1 MRIQHPAHWI
11 LSTVALVLFT
21 RAASAEMVCTSYGG
35 RSDCYVVSG
44 SGGGGGGGGGGGLY
58 YNYGGNGGYW
68 PGMYGPPG
76 GNGGGAGGGN
86 PGGFAM
92 GGPFVTPITN
102 PEVARAYHKSM
113 TARLFNPTSPETRA
127 SYQALSSALDK
138 YGTAEKAVAGV
149 TAEQHAAMREQ
160 VEIFEKSSPQDLQA
174 LSPLQRSFA
183 VAGIPV
189 PQIQELDSL
198 RKAVLEQDPFK
209 LAQAIDRLM
218 EQAAKGHRPNRQL
231 WKDAFNGTITN
242 GDWLMITSGDA
253 PSLVKFKT
261 SWLSTEGRDIR
272 SSYNRTKAAQ
282 MILSAA
288 IRGTCAESP
297 DKCGELTKVF
307 DELRDNY
314 SMLSLGHAIAD
325 KMASDPALQSPY
337 SEVMGFLRNQADFY
351 KGIIDGA
358 VEANAKL
365 GEAMYQMA
373 IHPIDTLSALSNTG
387 VVLCEAMIH
396 LDRIAMDAKETISQ
410 KGEKFLNGTAA
421 VQGEMVGAFTY
432 EIAGFFLPGGAQA
445 KGVQKAIIPVAE
457 RTLVQAGVR
466 ATIQRAPAV
475 LPEVAK
481 EGATKLA
488 RLFPAATAELLDDLP
503 PLAAALEK
511 VALKEVDL
519 KTVVQAGRHDLAVKK
534 FMGEA
539 PDAFLKSLDELGF
552 ETVGAGST
560 GLLKLQ
566 AAAPEFTKDII
577 TAGSRN
583 NGFYFGKNFANSSP
597 EFIEKFA
604 QFAKAEKLTQG
615 KVAALSEFIDGASHF
630 MTKEDY
636 LKYVVGNG
644 VLGRPDGL
652 YVTTKRAADAIV
664 KGAGDSALEFS
675 KIISKEPN
683 WVKGKVM
690 VQIDIP
696 FDLKHRPRLPGGWE
710 KSANEFFTY
719 GGTTKGGL
727 TEIVVDQYPAN
738 RILRVIEVN
747 GGKPLK

>member
-1 MRIQHPAHWI
+1 M
-11 LSTVALVLFT
+11 
-21 RAASAEMVCTSYGG
+21 ASAEMVCTSYRG
-35 RSDCYVVSG
+35 RSDCFVVSG
-44 SGGGGGGGGGGGLY
+44 SGGGGGGGGGLGGSLYYGGGGDREYWPGLY
-58 YNYGGNGGYW
+58 VPANGNGGL
-68 PGMYGPPG
+68 
-76 GNGGGAGGGN
+76 GGGN
-86 PGGFAM
+86 NGGFTP
-92 GGPFVTPITN
+92 GGPFVTPLTN

-113 TARLFNPTSPETRA
+113 TARLFNPDSPSTRD
-127 SYQALSSALDK
+127 SYLALSRALDK
-138 YGTAEKAVAGV
+138 YGTAEKAVTGV

-160 VEIFEKSSPQDLQA
+160 VELFQKSSPRDLRG
-174 LSPLQRSFA
+174 LSPLQQSFA

-189 PQIQELDSL
+189 PQIKELDSL
-198 RKAVLEQDPFK
+198 REAVLEQDPFK
-209 LAQAIDRLM
+209 LAAAIDRLM
-218 EQAAKGHRPNRQL
+218 EQAANGHRPNRQL
-231 WKDAFNGTITN
+231 WKEAFNGTLTN
-242 GDWLMITSGDA
+242 GDWLMLTSGDA

-297 DKCGELTKVF
+297 DKCEALTKAF
-307 DELRDNY
+307 NNLRDNY

-325 KMASDPALQSPY
+325 KMATEPGLENTYA
-337 SEVMGFLRNQADFY
+337 EVMGFLRNQADFY

-387 VVLCEAMIH
+387 VVLCEAIIH
-396 LDRIAMDAKETISQ
+396 FDRLAIDAKETISQ
-410 KGEKFLNGTAA
+410 KGEKFLHGSAK
-421 VQGEMVGAFTY
+421 VQGEMVGAFAY

-445 KGVQKAIIPVAE
+445 KGVQKAILPVAE

-475 LPEVAK
+475 LPEVAAQ
-481 EGATKLA
+481 GATKLA
-488 RLFPAATAELLDDLP
+488 RVFPAATAEALGDLP
-503 PLAAALEK
+503 EIAAALEK

-519 KTVVQAGRHDLAVKK
+519 KTVARAGRHDFAVKE
-534 FMGEA
+534 FMSEA

-577 TAGSRN
+577 KAGTRN
-583 NGFYFGKNFANSSP
+583 SEFYFGKNFANSSP

-615 KVAALSEFIDGASHF
+615 KVAAISDFIEGASHF
-630 MTKEDY
+630 MTKDDY
-636 LKYVVGNG
+636 LKYVVGKG
-644 VLGRPDGL
+644 VLGRADGL
-652 YVTTKRAADAIV
+652 YVTTKRAADAVV
-664 KGAGDSALEFS
+664 KNAGDSALEFS

-696 FDLKHRPRLPGGWE
+696 FDLQYRPRMPVGWE
-710 KSANEFFTY
+710 KSANDFFTY
-719 GGTTKGGL
+719 GGTTQGGL

-747 GGKPLK
+747 SGKPLK

>member
-1 MRIQHPAHWI
+1 MLSRHPAYW
-11 LSTVALVLFT
+11 LVSTIALFLLAST
-21 RAASAEMVCTSYGG
+21 ASAEMVCTSYGG

-44 SGGGGGGGGGGGLY
+44 GGGGGTFGGSLYYGMGGDRGYWPGLYGPANGNGGLS
-58 YNYGGNGGYW
+58 GGNGGRFT
-68 PGMYGPPG
+68 P
-76 GNGGGAGGGN
+76 
-86 PGGFAM
+86 
-92 GGPFVTPITN
+92 GGPFVTPLTN

-113 TARLFNPTSPETRA
+113 TARLFDPGAPATRD
-127 SYQALSSALDK
+127 SYQALSQALDK
-138 YGTAEKAVAGV
+138 YGTAEKAVAGI
-149 TAEQHAAMREQ
+149 TAEQHSAMREQ
-160 VEIFEKSSPQDLQA
+160 VEIFQKSSPQDLQA

-183 VAGIPV
+183 IAGIPV
-189 PQIQELDSL
+189 PQIKELDSL
-198 RKAVLEQDPFK
+198 REAVLEQDPFK
-209 LAQAIDRLM
+209 LAAAIDRLM
-218 EQAAKGHRPNRQL
+218 EQAANGHRPNRQL
-231 WKDAFNGTITN
+231 WKEAFNGTLTN
-242 GDWLMITSGDA
+242 GDWLMFASGDA

-297 DKCGELTKVF
+297 DKCEALTSTF

-325 KMASDPALQSPY
+325 KMATDPTLKNAY
-337 SEVMGFLRNQADFY
+337 AEIMGFLRNQADFY
-351 KGIIDGA
+351 KGIINGA

-396 LDRIAMDAKETISQ
+396 LDRLAMDSKETISQ
-410 KGEKFLNGTAA
+410 KGQKFLQGSAT
-421 VQGEMVGAFTY
+421 VQGEMVGAFAY

-475 LPEVAK
+475 LPEVAA

-488 RLFPAATAELLDDLP
+488 RLFPAATAELLGDLP
-503 PLAAALEK
+503 QLTAALEK
-511 VALKEVDL
+511 VALKEIDL
-519 KTVVQAGRHDLAVKK
+519 KTVAKLGRHDLAVKK
-534 FMGEA
+534 FMSEA
-539 PDAFLKSLDELGF
+539 PEVFLKSLDEIGV
-552 ETVGAGST
+552 ETVSAGST
-560 GLLKLQ
+560 GLLKLE
-566 AAAPEFTKDII
+566 AAAPEFTKHII
-577 TAGSRN
+577 KAGSRN
-583 NGFYFGKNFANSSP
+583 TEFYFGKNFVNSSP
-597 EFIEKFA
+597 DFIEKFA

-615 KVAALSEFIDGASHF
+615 KVAAISDFIDGASHF

-636 LKYVVGNG
+636 IKYVVGNG

-664 KGAGDSALEFS
+664 KNAGDSALEFS
-675 KIISKEPN
+675 KIVSKEAN

-696 FDLKHRPRLPGGWE
+696 FDLKYRPRMPVGWE

-719 GGTTKGGL
+719 GGTTQGGL
-727 TEIVVDQYPAN
+727 TEIVVDQYPAS